1 VLVGEG
7 ALVRKDQ
14 RNLATT
20 QSWIRSIRALQGFEQ
35 RRESWLRSRG
45 YAVRLSA
52 DERERKEPGA
62 TAAPRGLPRSI
73 NLLLPRRK
81 AAGSSPAASLSL
93 RGTYC
98 DRFASLTCS
107 MNMKYAGTATISKP
121 TANATPSIN
130 ISDLFLHSSG
140 YATPSERS
148 FPVFSSNI

>member
-1 VLVGEG
+1 
-7 ALVRKDQ
+7 
-14 RNLATT
+14 
-20 QSWIRSIRALQGFEQ
+20 
-35 RRESWLRSRG
+35 
-45 YAVRLSA
+45 LSA
-52 DERERKEPGA
+52 DEREQLERTRRNGC
-62 TAAPRGLPRSI
+62 TARAAEIHQLAFA
-73 NLLLPRRK
+73 RRK

-140 YATPSERS
+140 YATPSERC